1 MGKRN
6 LSQAVS
12 TAADKFFTS
21 NNEPMNESNITN
33 NNNNNNDTSITNST
47 NIIQQDNVSN
57 NTKHTH
63 ITQPTNKSK
72 HYDSRGKRSERYG
85 ILLDKQ
91 LKEDLQ
97 LLCNATNNKSLNDF
111 IVTILLNHVETPE
124 NQKKLAAYKELL
136 KS

>member
-6 LSQAVS
+6 LSQAAS
-12 TAADKFFTS
+12 NAADKFFTS
-21 NNEPMNESNITN
+21 NNEPVNKSNITN
-33 NNNNNNDTSITNST
+33 NDNNNDTSITNST

-97 LLCNATNNKSLNDF
+97 LLCNATNNRSLNDF
-111 IVTILLNHVETPE
+111 IVTILLNHVELPE
-124 NQKKLAAYKELL
+124 NKKKLIAFKDLL